1 MNGKVGNGDKGNV
14 VDEGLELDEAPE
26 DTIVLEED
34 VADIDNVGD
43 MSVEIDVEELV
54 AKIEAVDDD
63 DDEHRKEV
71 HRRLEELNDQREVDK
86 ELDSTF
92 DFNIDDDV

>member
-1 MNGKVGNGDKGNV
+1 MNGEVGNGDKGSV
-14 VDEGLELDEAPE
+14 VDEDLELDEAPE
-26 DTIVLEED
+26 DTIVLED
-34 VADIDNVGD
+34 VADSDNVGD

-92 DFNIDDDV
+92 NFNIDDDV

>member
-26 DTIVLEED
+26 DTIVLED

-43 MSVEIDVEELV
+43 ISVEIDVEELV

-63 DDEHRKEV
+63 DDNHRKEI
-71 HRRLEELNDQREVDK
+71 HRRLEELSDKREVDK

-92 DFNIDDDV
+92 NFNIDEDV